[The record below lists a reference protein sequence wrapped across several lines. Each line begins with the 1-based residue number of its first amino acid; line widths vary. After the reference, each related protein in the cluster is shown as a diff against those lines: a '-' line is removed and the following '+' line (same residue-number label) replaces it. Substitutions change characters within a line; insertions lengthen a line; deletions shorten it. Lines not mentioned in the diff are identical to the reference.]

1 MAGLLVSVINY
12 QTSIVQKDGSLK
24 SSSCIKSLKK
34 NSIGNRD
41 FFCFNDLIVFGLLQ
55 NTNLEYQLK
64 WKLAKGNGYRLKV
77 NYTSSINTDMN

>member
-41 FFCFNDLIVFGLLQ
+41 FFCFNSLIVFGLLQ
-55 NTNLEYQLK
+55 KTNLEY
-64 WKLAKGNGYRLKV
+64 
-77 NYTSSINTDMN
+77 